1 MNILVTGGRAPATM
15 DIMRSLINQGFEV
28 YGAESMLY
36 PLARFVKG
44 VKKHFVIPK
53 PNHDL
58 AAFLKAI
65 KEIVIQY
72 KIDLLI
78 PTCEEIF
85 HLSQGYEEL
94 SPHTKLLCE
103 PFERLN
109 QLHNKYTFNQL
120 VSEYGLS
127 APQSWLMNTDKDKQ
141 ALPKD
146 AALVLKPVF
155 SRFGTR
161 TLIKPSQK
169 IIAELAIN
177 EPYIAQH
184 FIQGKEYSA
193 YAIAHKGD
201 VLIQSCYHSKYQAG
215 RSTGIY
221 FEPAEI
227 KPITEFIKTFCKR
240 FQFSGQIAFDF
251 ILENDKAYA
260 LECNPR
266 VTSGFHLLTDK
277 IDWHTILSGQ
287 RQYDI
292 PNMQYMQPYMLGQ
305 GMMLHCLK
313 YIQKNPCQFIKDY
326 QRAHDVLKHKAY
338 PWLRLKS
345 TLMMLNVLCRA
356 ARVKKGFYPAS
367 TYDIDFNGV
376 ENLSR

>member
-15 DIMRSLINQGFEV
+15 DIIRSLINQGYQV

-53 PNHDL
+53 PNDDL
-58 AAFLKAI
+58 EAFLKAI

-72 KIDLLI
+72 KIDLLM

-85 HLSQGYEEL
+85 HISQGYEEL
-94 SPHTKLLCE
+94 SQHTKLLCE

-109 QLHNKYTFNQL
+109 QLHNKYAFNQL
-120 VSEYGLS
+120 VSEYGLT
-127 APQSWLMNTDKDKQ
+127 APQSWLMNTDEDKQ
-141 ALPKD
+141 ILPKD
-146 AALVLKPVF
+146 ESLVLKPVF
-155 SRFGTR
+155 SRFGSR
-161 TLIKPSQK
+161 TLIKPSHK
-169 IIAELAIN
+169 IISELTIS

-184 FIQGKEYSA
+184 YIQGKEYST
-193 YAIAHKGD
+193 YAIAHKGE

-227 KPITEFIKTFCKR
+227 KPISEFIKTFCKR

-251 ILENDKAYA
+251 ILANDKAYV

-292 PNMQYMQPYMLGQ
+292 PNMQHMQPHMLGQ
-305 GMMLHCLK
+305 GMMLHCFK
-313 YIQKNPCQFIKDY
+313 YIPKNPRQFIKDY

-356 ARVKKGFYPAS
+356 IRVKKGFYPAS
-367 TYDIDFNGV
+367 TYDIDFNGI
-376 ENLSR
+376 ENLSK

>member
-15 DIMRSLINQGFEV
+15 DIMRSLINQGYEV
-28 YGAESMLY
+28 YSAESMLY

-44 VKKHFVIPK
+44 VKKHFIIPK
-53 PNHDL
+53 PNYDL

-65 KEIVIQY
+65 KEIVIEY

-85 HLSQGYEEL
+85 HISQGYEEL
-94 SPHTKLLCE
+94 SQHTRLFCE
-103 PFERLN
+103 PFERLS

-141 ALPKD
+141 ALPEGE
-146 AALVLKPVF
+146 ALVLKPVF
-155 SRFGTR
+155 SRFGTH
-161 TLIKPSQK
+161 TLIKPSK
-169 IIAELAIN
+169 ENISVLAIN

-184 FIQGKEYSA
+184 FIHGKEYSA
-193 YAIAHKGD
+193 YAIAHKGE

-227 KPITEFIKTFCKR
+227 KPIIEFIKTFCKR
-240 FQFSGQIAFDF
+240 FHFSGQIAFDF
-251 ILENDKAYA
+251 ILGNNKAYA

-277 IDWHTILSGQ
+277 IDWYTILRGE

-292 PNMQYMQPYMLGQ
+292 PNMQHMQPYMLGQ

-313 YIQKNPCQFIKDY
+313 YIPKNPRQFIKDY

-338 PWLRLKS
+338 PWFRLKS
-345 TLMMLNVLCRA
+345 TLMMLNVLFRA
-356 ARVKKGFYPAS
+356 VRVKKGFYPAS

-376 ENLSR
+376 ENL

>member
-15 DIMRSLINQGFEV
+15 DIIRSLINQGYQV

-36 PLARFVKG
+36 PLARCVKG
-44 VKKHFVIPK
+44 IKKHFVIPK
-53 PNHDL
+53 PNDDL

-65 KEIVIQY
+65 KDIVIQY

-85 HLSQGYEEL
+85 HISQGYEEL
-94 SPHTKLLCE
+94 SKHTKLLCE
-103 PFERLN
+103 PFERLS
-109 QLHNKYTFNQL
+109 QLHNKYAFNQL
-120 VSEYGLS
+120 VSEYGLT
-127 APQSWLMNTDKDKQ
+127 APKSWLMNTDEDKQ
-141 ALPKD
+141 ILPKD
-146 AALVLKPVF
+146 EALVLKPVF
-155 SRFGTR
+155 SRFGSR

-169 IIAELAIN
+169 IISDLTIS

-184 FIQGKEYSA
+184 FIQGKEYST

-227 KPITEFIKTFCKR
+227 KPISEFIKIFCKR
-240 FQFSGQIAFDF
+240 FEFSGQIAFDF
-251 ILENDKAYA
+251 ILANDKAYV

-292 PNMQYMQPYMLGQ
+292 PNMQNMQPHMLGQ
-305 GMMLHCLK
+305 GMVLHCLK
-313 YIQKNPCQFIKDY
+313 YIPKNPRQFIKDY
-326 QRAHDVLKHKAY
+326 QRAHDVLKHKSVSLA
-338 PWLRLKS
+338 S
-345 TLMMLNVLCRA
+345 I
-356 ARVKKGFYPAS
+356 KKY
-367 TYDIDFNGV
+367 IDDA
-376 ENLSR
+376 

>member
-15 DIMRSLINQGFEV
+15 DIMRSLMNQGYQV
-28 YGAESMLY
+28 YSAESMLF
-36 PLARFVKG
+36 PLARCVIG
-44 VKKHFVIPK
+44 IKKHFVIPK
-53 PNHDL
+53 PNQDL
-58 AAFLKAI
+58 AAFIKAI

-85 HLSQGYEEL
+85 YISQGYEEL
-94 SPHTKLLCE
+94 SQHTKVFCE

-109 QLHNKYTFNQL
+109 QLYHKYTFNQL
-120 VSEYGLS
+120 VHEYGLT
-127 APQSWLMNTDKDKQ
+127 APQSWLVNTDKDKQ
-141 ALPKD
+141 NLPPD

-155 SRFGTR
+155 SRFGSHA
-161 TLIKPSQK
+161 LIKPSPK
-169 IIAELAIN
+169 ELAKLTLN
-177 EPYIAQH
+177 EPYIAQD
-184 FIQGKEYSA
+184 FIQGKEYST
-193 YAIAHKGD
+193 YAIARNGE
-201 VLIQSCYHSKYQAG
+201 VLIQSCYHSKYRVG

-240 FQFSGQIAFDF
+240 FQFSGQIGFDF
-251 ILENDKAYA
+251 ILINDKAYV

-277 IDWHTILSGQ
+277 IDWHSILSGH

-292 PNMQYMQPYMLGQ
+292 PNMQHMQPFMLGK
-305 GMMLHCLK
+305 GMMLYSLK
-313 YIQKNPCQFIKDY
+313 YLLKNPVRFIKDY
-326 QRAHDVLKHKAY
+326 RRAHDVLKNKGY
-338 PWLRLKS
+338 RWLRFKS
-345 TLMMLNVLCRA
+345 TLMLLNVFCRA
-356 ARVKKGFYPAS
+356 IRVKKGFYPAS

-376 ENLSR
+376 EHPSR

>member
-1 MNILVTGGRAPATM
+1 MKILVTGGRAPATM
-15 DIMRSLINQGFEV
+15 DIMRSLISQGYEV

-53 PNHDL
+53 PNQDL

-65 KEIVIQY
+65 KEIVIQH

-85 HLSQGYEEL
+85 HISQGYEEL
-94 SPHTKLLCE
+94 SKHTQVFCE

-109 QLHNKYTFNQL
+109 QLHSKYAFNQL

-127 APQSWLMNTDKDKQ
+127 APQSWLLNTDKDKEV
-141 ALPKD
+141 LPKD
-146 AALVLKPVF
+146 VALVLKPVF
-155 SRFGTR
+155 SRFGSR

-169 IIAELAIN
+169 IIANLAIN
-177 EPYIAQH
+177 ESHIAQH
-184 FIQGKEYSA
+184 FIQGKEYSS
-193 YAIAHKGD
+193 YAIAHKGE
-201 VLIQSCYHSKYQAG
+201 VLIQSCYYSKYQAG

-221 FEPAEI
+221 FEPVEI
-227 KPITEFIKTFCKR
+227 KPITEFIKIFCKR

-251 ILENDKAYA
+251 ILMNDKAYV

-287 RQYDI
+287 RQYDV
-292 PNMQYMQPYMLGQ
+292 PNMQHMQPLMLGQ
-305 GMMLHCLK
+305 GMTLHCLK
-313 YIQKNPCQFIKDY
+313 YLLRNPRQFIKDY
-326 QRAHDVLKHKAY
+326 QRAHDILKHKAY
-338 PWLRLKS
+338 PWLKLKS
-345 TLMMLNVLCRA
+345 TLMMLNVLCRVI
-356 ARVKKGFYPAS
+356 RTKKGFYPAS
-367 TYDIDFNGV
+367 TYDIDFNGIK
-376 ENLSR
+376 NLPK

>member
-15 DIMRSLINQGFEV
+15 DIMRSLINQGYQV
-28 YGAESMLY
+28 YSAESMLY

-58 AAFLKAI
+58 TAFLKAI

-78 PTCEEIF
+78 PSCEEIF
-85 HLSQGYEEL
+85 YISQGHEEL
-94 SPHTKLLCE
+94 STHTKLLCE

-120 VSEYGLS
+120 VREYGLI
-127 APQSWLMNTDKDKQ
+127 APQGWLISTDKDKHI
-141 ALPKD
+141 LPKD
-146 AALVLKPVF
+146 GVFVLKPVF
-155 SRFGTR
+155 SRFGS
-161 TLIKPSQK
+161 LIKPSQK
-169 IIAELAIN
+169 IISELTIN
-177 EPYIAQH
+177 EPYIAQQ

-193 YAIAHKGD
+193 YAITHQGE

-240 FQFSGQIAFDF
+240 LQFSGQIAFDF
-251 ILENDKAYA
+251 ILVNDKAYV

-277 IDWHTILSGQ
+277 IDWHSILSGQ

-292 PNMQYMQPYMLGQ
+292 PNMQHMQPYMLGQ

-313 YIQKNPCQFIKDY
+313 YISKNPRQFIKDY
-326 QRAHDVLKHKAY
+326 LRAHDVLKHKAY

-356 ARVKKGFYPAS
+356 IRVKKGFYPAS
-367 TYDIDFNGV
+367 TYDIDFNGI
-376 ENLSR
+376 ENLSK

>member
-1 MNILVTGGRAPATM
+1 MNILITGGRAPATM
-15 DIMRSLINQGFEV
+15 DIMRSLMNQGYQV
-28 YGAESMLY
+28 YSAESMLF
-36 PLARFVKG
+36 PLARCVKG
-44 VKKHFVIPK
+44 VKKHFVTPK

-65 KEIVIQY
+65 KDIVIQY

-85 HLSQGYEEL
+85 HISQGHEEL
-94 SPHTKLLCE
+94 SKHTKVFCE

-109 QLHNKYTFNQL
+109 QLHNKYEFNQL

-127 APQSWLMNTDKDKQ
+127 APQSWLINTDKDKQ
-141 ALPKD
+141 NLPKD
-146 AALVLKPVF
+146 IPLVLKPVF
-155 SRFGTR
+155 SRFGSR
-161 TLIKPSQK
+161 TLIKPAPK
-169 IIAELAIN
+169 TLANLSIN

-184 FIQGKEYSA
+184 FVQGKEYST
-193 YAIAHKGD
+193 YAIAQKGE
-201 VLIQSCYHSKYQAG
+201 VLIQSCYYSKYQAG

-251 ILENDKAYA
+251 ILMNGNAYV

-277 IDWHTILSGQ
+277 IDWHSILSGQ
-287 RQYDI
+287 RQYDV
-292 PNMQYMQPYMLGQ
+292 PNMQHMQPYMLGQ
-305 GMMLHCLK
+305 GMMLHSLK
-313 YIQKNPCQFIKDY
+313 YFLKNPLRFVKDY
-326 QRAHDVLKHKAY
+326 RRAHDVLKNKAY
-338 PWLRLKS
+338 PWFRLKS
-345 TLMMLNVLCRA
+345 TLIMLNVLCRVI
-356 ARVKKGFYPAS
+356 RVRKGFYPAS

-376 ENLSR
+376 ENQPR

>member
-1 MNILVTGGRAPATM
+1 MKILVTGGRAPATM
-15 DIMRSLINQGFEV
+15 DIMRSLINQGYEV
-28 YGAESMLY
+28 YGAESMLF

-44 VKKHFVIPK
+44 LKKHFVIPK
-53 PNHDL
+53 PNQDL

-65 KEIVIQY
+65 KEIVIQN

-85 HLSQGYEEL
+85 HISQGYDEL
-94 SPHTKLLCE
+94 SKHTKVFCE

-109 QLHNKYTFNQL
+109 QLHNKYAFNQL
-120 VSEYGLS
+120 VSEYGLT
-127 APQSWLMNTDKDKQ
+127 APPSWLITTDKDKVS
-141 ALPKD
+141 LPKD
-146 AALVLKPVF
+146 VGLVLKPVF
-155 SRFGTR
+155 SRFGSH

-169 IIAELAIN
+169 VIANLKIN

-184 FIQGKEYSA
+184 FIQGKEYST
-193 YAIAHKGD
+193 YAIAHKGE
-201 VLIQSCYHSKYQAG
+201 VLIQSCYYSKYKAG

-227 KPITEFIKTFCKR
+227 KSITEFIKIFCKR
-240 FQFSGQIAFDF
+240 YQFSGQIAFDF
-251 ILENDKAYA
+251 ILMNDKAYV

-277 IDWHTILSGQ
+277 IDWHSILSGQ

-292 PNMQYMQPYMLGQ
+292 PNMQHMQPFMLGQ

-313 YIQKNPCQFIKDY
+313 YILKNPLQYIKDY
-326 QRAHDVLKHKAY
+326 RRAHDVLKHKAY
-338 PWLRLKS
+338 PLFKLKS
-345 TLMMLNVLCRA
+345 MLMMLNVLCRVI
-356 ARVKKGFYPAS
+356 RVRKGFYPAS
-367 TYDIDFNGV
+367 TYDIDFNGI
-376 ENLSR
+376 

>member
-15 DIMRSLINQGFEV
+15 DIMRSLMNQGYQV
-28 YGAESMLY
+28 YSAESLLF
-36 PLARFVKG
+36 PLARCVKG
-44 VKKHFVIPK
+44 IKKHFVIPK
-53 PNHDL
+53 PNQDL
-58 AAFLKAI
+58 TAFIKAI

-85 HLSQGYEEL
+85 YISQGYEEL
-94 SPHTKLLCE
+94 SQHTKVFCE

-109 QLHNKYTFNQL
+109 QLHHKYTFNQL
-120 VSEYGLS
+120 VREYGLT
-127 APQSWLMNTDKDKQ
+127 APQSWLVNTDKDKQ
-141 ALPKD
+141 NLPQA

-155 SRFGTR
+155 SRLGSH
-161 TLIKPSQK
+161 TLIKPSPK
-169 IIAELAIN
+169 ALANLTIN
-177 EPYIAQH
+177 EPYIAQD
-184 FIQGKEYSA
+184 FIQGKEYST
-193 YAIAHKGD
+193 YAIARNGE
-201 VLIQSCYHSKYQAG
+201 VLIQSCYHSKYRVG

-240 FQFSGQIAFDF
+240 FQFSGQIGFDF
-251 ILENDKAYA
+251 ILMNDKAYV

-277 IDWHTILSGQ
+277 IDWHSILSGQ

-292 PNMQYMQPYMLGQ
+292 PNMQHMQPFMLGQ
-305 GMMLHCLK
+305 GMMLHSLK
-313 YIQKNPCQFIKDY
+313 YLLKNPVRFIKDY
-326 QRAHDVLKHKAY
+326 RRAHDVLKNKAY
-338 PWLRLKS
+338 RWLRFKS
-345 TLMMLNVLCRA
+345 TLMILNVFCRA
-356 ARVKKGFYPAS
+356 IRVRKGFYPAS

-376 ENLSR
+376 ENPSR

>member
-15 DIMRSLINQGFEV
+15 DIMRSLINQGYEV
-28 YGAESMLY
+28 YSAESMLY

-44 VKKHFVIPK
+44 VSKHFVIPK
-53 PNHDL
+53 PNQDL
-58 AAFLKAI
+58 TAFLKAI

-85 HLSQGYEEL
+85 YISQGYEEL
-94 SPHTKLLCE
+94 SKHTKLLCE
-103 PFERLN
+103 PFERLS

-120 VSEYGLS
+120 VNEYNLT

-141 ALPKD
+141 ILPNE
-146 AALVLKPVF
+146 ALVLKPVF
-155 SRFGTR
+155 SRFGSR
-161 TLIKPSQK
+161 TLIKPSKK
-169 IIAELAIN
+169 IISELAIN

-184 FIQGKEYSA
+184 YIQGKEYSA
-193 YAIAHKGD
+193 YAIVHKGE
-201 VLIQSCYHSKYQAG
+201 VLIQSCYYSKYQAG

-221 FEPAEI
+221 FEPVEI
-227 KPITEFIKTFCKR
+227 KPITEFIKTFCKC

-251 ILENDKAYA
+251 ILVNDKAYV

-277 IDWHTILSGQ
+277 IDWYTILSGQ

-292 PNMQYMQPYMLGQ
+292 PNMKYMQPYMLGQ

-313 YIQKNPCQFIKDY
+313 YIPKKPRQFIKDY
-326 QRAHDVLKHKAY
+326 QRAHDVLRHKAY

-345 TLMMLNVLCRA
+345 ILMMLNVLCRA
-356 ARVKKGFYPAS
+356 IRVKKGFYPAS

-376 ENLSR
+376 ENLFK